1 MTIWFDMD
9 GTISDLYAVENWLS
23 MLRAEN
29 PKPYAQARPLGDM
42 RTLARKLNKLH
53 RAGYTI
59 GVISWG
65 SKTSSKA
72 YLEAVREAKEKWLDR
87 HLHSVKWDAI
97 HIVEY
102 GTPKETFKLGAE
114 DILFDDEE
122 KNRNEWKGIA
132 FDEKDLIK
140 NLRAILSALD

>member
-9 GTISDLYAVENWLS
+9 GTLNCFYEVENWLP
-23 MLRAEN
+23 MLRAEDTT
-29 PKPYAQARPLGDM
+29 PYKIARPLGNM

-65 SKTSSKA
+65 SKASSKA

-97 HIVEY
+97 HVVEY

-122 KNRNEWKGIA
+122 KNRENWGEYS
-132 FDEKDLIK
+132 FDPSQIME
-140 NLRAILSALD
+140 ILSALG

>member
-9 GTISDLYAVENWLS
+9 GTISDLYAVEDWLS

-29 PKPYAQARPLGDM
+29 PRPYAQARPLGDM

-72 YLEAVREAKEKWLDR
+72 YLEAVREAKEKWLDK
-87 HLHSVKWDAI
+87 HLHSVKWDVI
-97 HIVEY
+97 HVVEY

-114 DILFDDEE
+114 DILFDDEAR
-122 KNRNEWKGIA
+122 NRESWGEYS
-132 FDEKDLIK
+132 FDPSQIME
-140 NLRAILSALD
+140 ILSALG